1 VNTGINSGAYDS
13 ANALHRSGGP
23 AEFIPVFTK
32 ILSRHN
38 FLMVKKLAFLLLVT
52 QATFAQTPA
61 PQPITGLLGAF
72 GAEVTLVKQSLL
84 EPDSVRVDGVLFM
97 TGRIGKQRVVV
108 AETGIGK
115 VNAAMTT
122 TLLLSHFHPQRVL
135 FTGIAGG
142 TNPAL
147 QPGDIVIA
155 RQTGYH
161 DYQSITFDQKPTKQT
176 RNALSGAMN
185 PAFFPA
191 DSLMLLRAQAAA
203 RVVPFESIPGTNR
216 PPSVTTGIV
225 VTGDQFIS
233 SGQKVAQLRQDFG
246 ADATEMEGAAVAQ
259 VCYQMRVPC
268 LVIRSLSDRADDNAR
283 RDMLSFYG
291 TAARNSAM
299 LVLAIVSGL

>member
-1 VNTGINSGAYDS
+1 MKYI
-13 ANALHRSGGP
+13 
-23 AEFIPVFTK
+23 VF
-32 ILSRHN
+32 
-38 FLMVKKLAFLLLVT
+38 FLLIT
-52 QATFAQTPA
+52 RIAIAQVYP
-61 PQPITGLLGAF
+61 PEPVTGLLGAF

-84 EPDSVRVDGVLFM
+84 ESDTVRVDGVLFT
-97 TGRIGKQRVVV
+97 TGRIGQQRVVV

-122 TLLLSHFHPQRVL
+122 TLLLSHFHPKQVL

-142 TNPAL
+142 TNPNL

-155 RQTGYH
+155 RQTTHH

-176 RNALSGAMN
+176 RNALTGAMN

-191 DSLMLLRAQAAA
+191 DSLMLARAQTVAQS
-203 RVVPFESIPGTNR
+203 VTFEPIPGTSR
-216 PPSVTTGIV
+216 PPSALTGIV

-233 SGQKVAQLRQDFG
+233 SGQKGVQLRQDFG

-259 VCYQMRVPC
+259 VCYQLRVPC

-283 RDMLSFYG
+283 QDMLSFYQ
-291 TAARNSAM
+291 TAARNSAK
-299 LVLAIVSGL
+299 LVLAIVCKL

>member
-1 VNTGINSGAYDS
+1 M
-13 ANALHRSGGP
+13 
-23 AEFIPVFTK
+23 F
-32 ILSRHN
+32 
-38 FLMVKKLAFLLLVT
+38 KKLATFLLL
-52 QATFAQTPA
+52 AQTA
-61 PQPITGLLGAF
+61 VAQTYTPQPITGLLGAF
-72 GAEVTLVKQSLL
+72 GAEVTLVKQSLM
-84 EPDSVRVDGVLFM
+84 EPDTVRVDGVLFT
-97 TGRIGKQRVVV
+97 TGRIGQQRVVV

-122 TLLLSHFHPQRVL
+122 TLLLSHFHPKRVL

-142 TNPAL
+142 TNPDL

-155 RQTGYH
+155 RQTTHH

-191 DSLMLLRAQAAA
+191 DSLMLTHAQRAA
-203 RVVPFESIPGTNR
+203 RSITFEPIPGTSR
-216 PPSVTTGIV
+216 PPSVLTGVV

-233 SGQKVAQLRQDFG
+233 SGQKGAQLRQDFG

-259 VCYQMRVPC
+259 VCYQLQVPC

-283 RDMLSFYG
+283 RDMLSFYQ
-291 TAARNSAM
+291 TAARNSAT
-299 LVLAIVSGL
+299 LVLAIAAGL